1 MPRRA
6 VETDRLSLADL
17 LSAADICP
25 AFNDKK
31 AELYASQEWQDRA
44 NSTAVFLAQV
54 EEITGIVNVT
64 LENFYDVWDPIS
76 CQISHKLVTNKD
88 ILANFAQIQA
98 LADWVRRR
106 KLPYLLG
113 SPLPHRHKGREQA
126 GGTGLVQTD
135 AGGR

>member
-1 MPRRA
+1 MPQRA

-76 CQISHKLVTNKD
+76 CQISHKLVTNNH
-88 ILANFAQIQA
+88 ILENFAQIQA
-98 LADWVRRR
+98 LADWVR
-106 KLPYLLG
+106 
-113 SPLPHRHKGREQA
+113 Q
-126 GGTGLVQTD
+126 
-135 AGGR
+135 

>member
-64 LENFYDVWDPIS
+64 LENFYDVWDPIA
-76 CQISHKLVTNKD
+76 CQIAHKLVTNKD

-98 LADWVRRR
+98 LADWVR
-106 KLPYLLG
+106 
-113 SPLPHRHKGREQA
+113 Q
-126 GGTGLVQTD
+126 
-135 AGGR
+135 

>member
-1 MPRRA
+1 VRTEPTILIDVGACCGVRSRP
-6 VETDRLSLADL
+6 TRLSLADL

-98 LADWVRRR
+98 LADWVR
-106 KLPYLLG
+106 
-113 SPLPHRHKGREQA
+113 Q
-126 GGTGLVQTD
+126 
-135 AGGR
+135 